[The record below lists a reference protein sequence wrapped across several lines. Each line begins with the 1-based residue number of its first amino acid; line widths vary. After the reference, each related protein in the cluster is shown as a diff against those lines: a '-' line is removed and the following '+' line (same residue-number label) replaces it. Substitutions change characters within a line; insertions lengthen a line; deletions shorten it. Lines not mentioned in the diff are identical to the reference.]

1 MHSLQTSSLCGLC
14 HSVIMYHN
22 KFLLCIISTATR
34 ESCYLDAKRYFQ
46 ALVEITH
53 VAIHF
58 WRTVMNTLGWYLDN
72 FCKFL
77 SIQKMCTKTGAL
89 KHTVISVD
97 SPSYSRVFTLQR
109 HSPSRPPWLGVFWQ
123 PVPSPE
129 SFCTSYRSRW
139 TKAGS
144 GNTVDGGHHQDV
156 SACGATA
163 CGRQGVLPCSSTL
176 RLPVPHN
183 LTPNLN
189 PPCQSVQLGHS
200 CSVSLL
206 IFNRQPCFLFP
217 NSFLFTLLSWY
228 FFSKYVSDFL
238 SLFLFLLSSLH
249 PPLV

>member
-1 MHSLQTSSLCGLC
+1 MHPLRTPSLCGLC

-34 ESCYLDAKRYFQ
+34 EICYLDAKRCFQ

-53 VAIHF
+53 VAILF
-58 WRTVMNTLGWYLDN
+58 LRTVMNTLGWYLDN

-97 SPSYSRVFTLQR
+97 SPSYSRVFTLQS
-109 HSPSRPPWLGVFWQ
+109 HSPSPPPWLGVFWQ

-129 SFCTSYRSRW
+129 SFCTSYRSGW

-144 GNTVDGGHHQDV
+144 GNTVDEGHHQDV

-163 CGRQGVLPCSSTL
+163 CGRQECCLVAILWGYLSHTTSRPTST
-176 RLPVPHN
+176 
-183 LTPNLN
+183 
-189 PPCQSVQLGHS
+189 PP
-200 CSVSLL
+200 VSLSSWVTAAL
-206 IFNRQPCFLFP
+206 FHFLFWIVIP
-217 NSFLFTLLSWY
+217 VFFSPLF

-238 SLFLFLLSSLH
+238 SLFLFLLSSLY